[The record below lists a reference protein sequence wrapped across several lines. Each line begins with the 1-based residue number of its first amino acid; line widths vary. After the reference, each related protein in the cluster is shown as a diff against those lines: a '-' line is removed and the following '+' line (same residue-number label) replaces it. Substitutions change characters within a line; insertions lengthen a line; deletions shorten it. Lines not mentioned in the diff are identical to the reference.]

1 MWFWLLSA
9 IAGSIIGSATDS
21 WFRDTKLGVWFYAKV
36 DSLYTWA
43 SKRYGIKVLTD
54 EQKRLKKF
62 PALSKRLDQLE
73 SRIRVLEEQ
82 KTDRNSTNGY
92 QDRFNT
98 WEKDG
103 REVDF

>member
-54 EQKRLKKF
+54 EQKRLKTF

-92 QDRFNT
+92 QDSF
-98 WEKDG
+98 
-103 REVDF
+103 